1 MHNREHNNKKVGSA
15 FKYGMTH
22 ELPAIIR
29 DNGMGNAVHLY
40 ASLVYLSLNNIVDP
54 KKISMLPR
62 MIFVESSSKES
73 LKKVVEIVSNIV
85 VDQVKGK
92 FDFTNFEELQ
102 DQMDQYSIP
111 DWCFTYAED
120 FLKHYIENMIFF
132 HNELYFI
139 GKRDCD
145 TENSL
150 LRINVGYLGKNPE
163 LIENAEIER
172 LASGFNEVLGFDD
185 KLQRIYLKL
194 YSQRNSYAYYD
205 ILTDKVVIG
214 RNRFHSVVSGN
225 LFVITRDDY
234 LAMLIDDTEYCIS
247 KYKEYE
253 NYEARA
259 DYFMVKP
266 NNSGDRFF
274 YPYYLY
280 FDGRKVPAEKSEC
293 EKILWEYMTQRLKE
307 PKLSYFDNGVSSKK
321 AALPHKFSMNG
332 ITETLDFIIPK
343 EKQCRSK
350 DFVLIKNIFGIL
362 ELYLDKDTDITGLLY
377 SLCEASSELN
387 PSIGFPSEKL
397 YWRLKELQLENE
409 DADMSLSMLIHDHNY
424 GLLIKKLTNETFDN
438 EKIEQSVENNSSVKN
453 VTYDPWKSEYERD
466 HIDGNGG
473 MIGTF
478 SVYADG
484 LKTSPVSL
492 EEGIFLGD
500 QIIPR
505 VNFPYETGI
514 VTYDARTRM
523 HYITCE
529 HDITCEQKLQ
539 IIKDFDIDE
548 DMVSVIKQGL
558 PRTKRRRKTGLE
570 QGESTCAA
578 G

>member
-1 MHNREHNNKKVGSA
+1 M
-15 FKYGMTH
+15 
-22 ELPAIIR
+22 
-29 DNGMGNAVHLY
+29 
-40 ASLVYLSLNNIVDP
+40 
-54 KKISMLPR
+54 
-62 MIFVESSSKES
+62 
-73 LKKVVEIVSNIV
+73 
-85 VDQVKGK
+85 
-92 FDFTNFEELQ
+92 
-102 DQMDQYSIP
+102 
-111 DWCFTYAED
+111 
-120 FLKHYIENMIFF
+120 
-132 HNELYFI
+132 
-139 GKRDCD
+139 
-145 TENSL
+145 
-150 LRINVGYLGKNPE
+150 
-163 LIENAEIER
+163 
-172 LASGFNEVLGFDD
+172 
-185 KLQRIYLKL
+185 
-194 YSQRNSYAYYD
+194 
-205 ILTDKVVIG
+205 
-214 RNRFHSVVSGN
+214 
-225 LFVITRDDY
+225 
-234 LAMLIDDTEYCIS
+234 
-247 KYKEYE
+247 
-253 NYEARA
+253 
-259 DYFMVKP
+259 
-266 NNSGDRFF
+266 
-274 YPYYLY
+274 
-280 FDGRKVPAEKSEC
+280 
-293 EKILWEYMTQRLKE
+293 
-307 PKLSYFDNGVSSKK
+307 
-321 AALPHKFSMNG
+321 
-332 ITETLDFIIPK
+332 
-343 EKQCRSK
+343 
-350 DFVLIKNIFGIL
+350 IKNIFGIL

-387 PSIGFPSEKL
+387 PNIGFPSEKL

-409 DADMSLSMLIHDHNY
+409 DADMSLSMLIPDHNY
-424 GLLIKKLTNETFDN
+424 GMLIKKLTNETFDN

-453 VTYDPWKSEYERD
+453 ITYDPWKSEYERD

-505 VNFPYETGI
+505 VNFLYETGI